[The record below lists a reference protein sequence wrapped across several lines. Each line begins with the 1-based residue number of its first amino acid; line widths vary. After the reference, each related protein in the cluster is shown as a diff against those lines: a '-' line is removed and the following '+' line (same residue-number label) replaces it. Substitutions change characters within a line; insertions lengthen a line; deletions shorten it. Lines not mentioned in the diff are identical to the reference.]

1 MKNKIT
7 FLLLIV
13 FNLMFQ
19 VQDCNGQDT
28 LKLRG
33 KIIAETKDLVGINIY
48 NESNKN
54 STISKER
61 GFFEINASKGDTLIF
76 SGIQFI
82 GKTIVLKKED
92 FQNENFQIKLEL
104 LVRNIDEVV
113 VNQYNK
119 INSVSLGIVSKDQKK
134 YTVAERRL
142 RTAGDFK
149 PIHLLA
155 ILGGTLPFDP
165 ILNAINGRTKMLK
178 KEISIEKKELLF
190 KKIAYDFDDKY
201 FTETLKI
208 PTEYVNGFKYY
219 LVENEKFSDAIM
231 NENKNLATFL
241 MGEIAVEY
249 LKIINQK

>member
-1 MKNKIT
+1 MKNKIA
-7 FLLLIV
+7 FIVLIL

-19 VQDCNGQDT
+19 VQVCFGQDT
-28 LKLRG
+28 LKIRG
-33 KIIAETKDLVGINIY
+33 KIIAETKDLAGINVY
-48 NESNKN
+48 NESNKK
-54 STISKER
+54 SITSEER

-92 FQNENFQIKLEL
+92 FQNENFQVKLEL

-142 RTAGDFK
+142 KTAGDFK

-155 ILGGTLPFDP
+155 ILGGSMPFDP

-178 KEISIEKKELLF
+178 KEINIEKKNLLF
-190 KKIAYDFDDKY
+190 EKISNNYEENH

-208 PTEYVNGFKYY
+208 PKEYIDGFKYY
-219 LVENEKFSDAIM
+219 LIENEKFNEAIM
-231 NENKNLATFL
+231 NKNKNLATFL

-249 LKIINQK
+249 LKTINQK